1 MNAKTPLKLKIN
13 LENMPHSVFRRIL
26 VPENVNMM
34 QMHIIAQLAMGW
46 EQSHLFQFQDKKND
60 PTVIASFAQED
71 HPDFPF
77 FGGRVKETKA
87 DEVELKTEF
96 LVWREGKP
104 FWYWYDFGDDW
115 WHKITFQKPTKKDLE
130 LFTGAPVCVE
140 AYGACPP
147 EDAGGPWG
155 YANFLDIIYNKNH
168 PEYRETREWIG
179 LSSRDKYDTEYVDVD
194 FVNEQLTD
202 FYRSK
207 EWNIKADLY

>member
-1 MNAKTPLKLKIN
+1 MPEVSEEKLDERNRQLKMLLELDKARDSLQENAEPEAMFHALTRLLKNQFRADACAIMLTE
-13 LENMPHSVFRRIL
+13 ENH
-26 VPENVNMM
+26 
-34 QMHIIAQLAMGW
+34 
-46 EQSHLFQFQDKKND
+46 QS
-60 PTVIASFAQED
+60 
-71 HPDFPF
+71 
-77 FGGRVKETKA
+77 
-87 DEVELKTEF
+87 VELVVSQGMAEEQAGDDADDEDDITLEEVVNRKGSKILYT
-96 LVWREGKP
+96 
-104 FWYWYDFGDDW
+104 YDFGDDW

-147 EDAGGPWG
+147 EDSGGPWG
-155 YANFLDIIYNKNH
+155 YANFLDIIYNKKH

-194 FVNEQLTD
+194 FVNEQLSD